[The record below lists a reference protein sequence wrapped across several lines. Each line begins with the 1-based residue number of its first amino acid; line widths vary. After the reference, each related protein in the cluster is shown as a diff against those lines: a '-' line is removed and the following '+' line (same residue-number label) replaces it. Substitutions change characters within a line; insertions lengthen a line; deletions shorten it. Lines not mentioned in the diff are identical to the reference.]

1 VLASCPMRA
10 LCALCVLLALPAFAQ
25 KEVLF
30 NLGKPVSFKE
40 QEIDKRFKKSRLA
53 KALET
58 GTDDPACTQLLGGLF
73 FALAEAAPSFHNKD
87 DTFALDPV
95 VMNALETQLS
105 TPVFPASAYL
115 VAMVR
120 RVRIEG
126 KLPDA
131 WLETAK
137 AVNAKVQIIDLGRLR
152 YLNEEPAPIDSIN
165 FTLSKLRERYVVEV
179 LQANSAF
186 AADAPANFRD
196 AYLDRE
202 IAWGGATLIDAG
214 ARRNQPLKKGKKP
227 VPGMEELVA
236 IFGWLPPEATPQ
248 GLQFFGKAPAEKP
261 RPVQIFARLKS
272 KQYVDLEKI
281 PRGHRM
287 LVKGRFWEMNQSID
301 EVEVRDALIFE
312 DRDFSHGLVLGE
324 PGTVAQCPFALNEV
338 TGVAPQQMGGFKH

>member
-1 VLASCPMRA
+1 MRA
-10 LCALCVLLALPAFAQ
+10 LCALCVLLAVPAFAQ
-25 KEVLF
+25 KEALF
-30 NLGKPVSFKE
+30 NLGKPVTFKE
-40 QEIDKRFKKSRLA
+40 QDIDKRFKKSRLA

-58 GTDDPACTQLLGGLF
+58 GTEDPACTQLLGGLF
-73 FALAEAAPSFHNKD
+73 FAL
-87 DTFALDPV
+87 DPA

-105 TPVFPASAYL
+105 TPAFPASAYL

-137 AVNAKVQIIDLGRLR
+137 ALNAKVQIIDLGRLR
-152 YLNEEPAPIDSIN
+152 YLNEEPSPIDSIH
-165 FTLSKLRERYVVEV
+165 FTLSKLRECYVVEV
-179 LQANSAF
+179 IQANSAVS
-186 AADAPANFRD
+186 ADAAANFRD

-202 IAWGGATLIDAG
+202 VAWGGATLIDAG

-227 VPGMEELVA
+227 VPGMEELIA

-261 RPVQIFARLKS
+261 RPVQIFARLKP

-312 DRDFSHGLVLGE
+312 DRDFSHGVVLGE
-324 PGTVAQCPFALNEV
+324 PGTVAQCPFALNEI